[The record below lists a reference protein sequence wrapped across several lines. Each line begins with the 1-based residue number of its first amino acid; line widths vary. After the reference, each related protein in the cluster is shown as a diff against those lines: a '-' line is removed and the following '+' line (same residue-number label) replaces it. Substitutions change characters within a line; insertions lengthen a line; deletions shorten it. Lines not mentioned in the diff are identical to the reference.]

1 MDVIFVVMII
11 FENIKFP
18 QIILSV
24 LISGCVL
31 NADTWTFK

>member
-1 MDVIFVVMII
+1 MDVIFVVMIM
-11 FENIKFP
+11 FEDIKFP

-24 LISGCVL
+24 LISACLL